1 MEPLGEGDD
10 CALARRGDGGCSVTG
25 SADSYFALVE
35 QIRRKAP
42 AYLDL
47 LTAETDD
54 QFEAAFEIV
63 LESAVRHLERN
74 KANFQ
79 KLDEVGLSG
88 ALAGALAIPGLTVTQ
103 EAHSNGHVDLTI
115 EADHCFP
122 VRIKLGEAKIYDGCA
137 YHIRGLDQLLRR
149 YTTGREGRGLIIS
162 HVRQRD
168 ISGIT
173 NKLRLH
179 MDETLPLSQ
188 KGPCQDHPIRWSFVT
203 VHLHSSGEDLQ
214 VGHIGC
220 NLYVETK
227 DALGPAS
234 V

>member
-1 MEPLGEGDD
+1 
-10 CALARRGDGGCSVTG
+10 VTG
-25 SADSYFALVE
+25 DTDSYFALVE
-35 QIRRKAP
+35 RIRRRAP

-54 QFEAAFEIV
+54 QFEAAFEVV
-63 LESAVRHLERN
+63 LEAAVRHLEKN

-79 KLDEVGLSG
+79 SLNEVGLSG

-122 VRIKLGEAKIYDGCA
+122 ARIKLGEAKIYDGCV
-137 YHIRGLDQLLRR
+137 YHISGLDQLLRR

-162 HVRQRD
+162 YVRQRD
-168 ISGIT
+168 INGLT
-173 NKLRLH
+173 TKLRLH
-179 MDETLPLSQ
+179 MDEALPLSQ
-188 KGPCQDHPIRWSFVT
+188 KGPCQDHAIQWSFVT
-203 VHLHSSGEDLQ
+203 VHLHSSGEELQ

-220 NLYVETK
+220 NLYVEVNK
-227 DALGPAS
+227 PAS
-234 V
+234 TS

>member
-1 MEPLGEGDD
+1 MDALGECYG
-10 CALARRGDGGCSVTG
+10 CPLEREREGGPSVTG
-25 SADSYFALVE
+25 KEDSYHALVE

-54 QFEAAFEIV
+54 EFEAAFEMV
-63 LESAVRHLERN
+63 LDSAVRHLEKN

-88 ALAGALAIPGLTVTQ
+88 ALAGALSIPGLTVTQ
-103 EAHSNGHVDLTI
+103 ESHSNGHVDLTI

-122 VRIKLGEAKIYDGCA
+122 ARIKLGEAKIYDGAA
-137 YHIRGLDQLLRR
+137 YHVKGLEQLLER

-162 HVRQRD
+162 YVRQRD
-168 ISGIT
+168 ISGLIK
-173 NKLRLH
+173 KLRLH
-179 MDETLPLSQ
+179 MDEVLPLSQ
-188 KGPCQDHPIRWSFVT
+188 MGTCQDHQIQWSFVT
-203 VHLHSSGEDLQ
+203 VHLHSCGENLQ

-220 NLYVETK
+220 NLYVK
-227 DALGPAS
+227 S
-234 V
+234 Q

>member
-1 MEPLGEGDD
+1 M
-10 CALARRGDGGCSVTG
+10 TG
-25 SADSYFALVE
+25 KEDSYHALVE

-54 QFEAAFEIV
+54 EFEAAFEMV
-63 LESAVRHLERN
+63 LDSAVRHLEKN

-88 ALAGALAIPGLTVTQ
+88 ALAGALSIPGLTVTQ
-103 EAHSNGHVDLTI
+103 ESHSNGHVDLTI

-122 VRIKLGEAKIYDGCA
+122 ARIKLGEAKIYDGAA
-137 YHIRGLDQLLRR
+137 YHVKGLEQLLER

-162 HVRQRD
+162 YVRQRD
-168 ISGIT
+168 ISGLIK
-173 NKLRLH
+173 KLRLH
-179 MDETLPLSQ
+179 MDEVLPLSQ
-188 KGPCQDHPIRWSFVT
+188 MGTSQDHQIQWSFVT
-203 VHLHSSGEDLQ
+203 VHLHSCGENLQ

-220 NLYVETK
+220 NLYVK
-227 DALGPAS
+227 S
-234 V
+234 Q